1 MIINRLFSETDLID
15 PVDFRMGLNI
25 VLGSYSNNNY
35 KRNLNG
41 VGKSSLVRLIAY
53 LLLSDSAEQ
62 TFKKKGYEFLRK
74 ENHSISMEFKI
85 KEQIFILKR
94 QFSSEKD
101 ISFGERGQTLNIYTK
116 LDIKTI
122 LQRKI
127 FPIEQENIIYEGNRF
142 GALLDFFVRDDMK
155 NIKRCEPLIFSKFLT
170 KKVEQSILNF
180 FLLGLQTNSLID
192 FKRISDEQK
201 KYNTTIETSSKG
213 VKEKTGKTIEEFK
226 TEKIKIEENITRIEA
241 SIKNYTFL
249 ENYKTIENDLIK
261 VSAEINNE
269 LKEYNVLDKKL
280 AKLKK
285 SYQFNQNEDINTQ
298 EIENLYEEILA
309 TFGKLVSKKLDDIME
324 FKKEI
329 LDNRNKLL
337 VEREQKLQEA
347 INAVL
352 KKISELERKRSEMY
366 RFLEE
371 KEALD
376 SIKNAYEDL
385 TKEKTILSE
394 NMQRIKE
401 IEDYKEKMSV
411 NQVSISKL
419 QLEIQNML
427 RAKGIYIDEFRK
439 LFLDILEN
447 AISFEDNNVEGHF
460 DIAIKDKISKIE
472 LPFEIKISIPKKDSL
487 GMSRLEIFVYDL
499 MVFLKNIY
507 SQRALPCFL
516 IHDGVFLGVSRETV
530 IKSLN
535 YINRKCLE
543 NPNFQY
549 ITTFNETE
557 IDANALDFSLQDT
570 IIVKYSDN
578 PENMIFKREFL

>member
-1 MIINRLFSETDLID
+1 VIINRLFSETDLIN

-62 TFKKKGYEFLRK
+62 TFKKREYEFLRK
-74 ENHSISMEFKI
+74 ENHSISIEFKI
-85 KEQIFILKR
+85 KEQIYILNR
-94 QFSSEKD
+94 QFSSEND

-116 LDIKTI
+116 PEIKTI

-127 FPIEQENIIYEGNRF
+127 FPIEQENIIYEGNTF
-142 GALLDFFVRDDMK
+142 GALLDFFMRDDMK
-155 NIKRCEPLIFSKFLT
+155 NLQRYEPLIFSKFLT
-170 KKVEQSILNF
+170 KKAEQSILNF

-192 FKRISDEQK
+192 FNRILDEQK
-201 KYNTTIETSSKG
+201 KYNTTIETVSKS
-213 VKEKTGKTIEEFK
+213 VKEETGKTIEEFK
-226 TEKIKIEENITRIEA
+226 TEKIKIEENINRIEA

-249 ENYKTIENDLIK
+249 ENYKIIENDLIK

-298 EIENLYEEILA
+298 EIKNLYDEILA
-309 TFGKLVSKKLDDIME
+309 TFGQLVSKKLSDIME

-337 VEREQKLQEA
+337 VEREKKLQEA
-347 INAVL
+347 INAIL
-352 KKISELERKRSEMY
+352 KKISDLERRRSELY

-376 SIKNAYEDL
+376 SIKNAYEEL
-385 TKEKTILSE
+385 TKEKTILSG

-411 NQVSISKL
+411 NQVSISEL
-419 QLEIQNML
+419 QLKIQNML
-427 RAKGIYIDEFRK
+427 RDNGTYIDEFRK

-447 AISFEDNNVEGHF
+447 AISFDSNVEGHF
-460 DIAIKDKISKIE
+460 DIAIKDRISKDKM
-472 LPFEIKISIPKKDSL
+472 PFEIKISIPKADSL
-487 GMSRLEIFVYDL
+487 GMSRLKIFVYDL
-499 MVFLKNIY
+499 MIFLKNIY
-507 SQRALPCFL
+507 TQRALPCFL
-516 IHDGVFLGVSRETV
+516 IHDGVFWGISRETV

-549 ITTFNETE
+549 IATFNETE
-557 IDANALDFSLQDT
+557 IDANALDFNLQDT
-570 IIVKYSDN
+570 IIAKYSDN
-578 PENMIFKREFL
+578 PKNMIFKREFL